1 MHNFG
6 TVPDGTVYIFSEKMG
21 KEGEKMPDIFE
32 VRGCTPKEKETVV
45 EIVRLLDGYPY
56 NTAVGIL
63 GVAQDVLAELT
74 RVHSESY
81 RG

>member
-1 MHNFG
+1 M
-6 TVPDGTVYIFSEKMG
+6 PDGIVYIFSEKMG